1 MLTRLLLLAVTGAGL
16 LAASAPAADTND
28 ERTRK
33 LIEVLQS
40 NAALY
45 DKARACQQLG
55 EFGTREAVPAL
66 AALLSD
72 EHLCAYARS
81 GLEGIPDPSAAEA
94 LRNAA
99 ARLTSDRLAGV
110 VESLGVLR
118 DTNAVDLLHKL
129 ADDPASGASPQAL
142 LALGRIANEASIR
155 ILRED
160 LVQAAEGTRTNA
172 AAACL
177 LAAQRQ
183 LADGHADAAAA
194 LCDAVRRANVPAVYR
209 AAAIR
214 GAIVARK
221 AAGVPLLVEQL
232 RSHEPFLR
240 NAALTAIR
248 EIPCE
253 ELARALNAEIGQ
265 APADLQKQLLMALV
279 DCHNAQSLALLQART
294 VDAPPEI
301 RQTALAVLGRIGGA
315 DEVGVLV
322 KAVAQNQSPE
332 ESALALSAL
341 GRMQGAAIDQQLVKT
356 LASSADPELRIK
368 LIRLLA
374 SRSATNAILE
384 LLKQAAGLEAKV
396 SVAALNALQSLAGPG
411 ELSALLALTKD
422 AKDAA
427 VREAAE
433 SAVVGACTKTGGTLP
448 GTEAILAELKQAND
462 PSVKNSWVNILV
474 SLGEPKA
481 LPAVLASVDDPNVA
495 VAGNA
500 IDQLARWPDP
510 APVEPLLAVVQK
522 DADPTRRKRAL
533 GSAIRLATIAADEHQ
548 RPTETLVRW
557 FQQANDASQSIEDR
571 RLIISGLGRLADPE
585 SLELLIPYLQNPN
598 LRQEA
603 AVAIVQVAPAL
614 RADDPPALKEALDQ
628 ITSTAKNKDLR
639 DQASNIA
646 KNLPGPGR
654 WKVLF
659 DGHSLAGW
667 EGNSNVWRVR
677 DGVIVGGSLAGN
689 PQNEF
694 LATVTSYTNFVLRLE
709 YKLIGTE
716 GFVNSGVQFRSV
728 RLKQPAN
735 EMCGFQADIG
745 AGYSGCLYDE
755 SRRNKFLVQATAEQ
769 VKRLEKPGDWN
780 RYEVRCAGPR
790 IQIVLNGE
798 KTVDYIEND
807 PALPLDG
814 VFGLQMH
821 GGNKAEVSFRNITIE
836 EVAYGAADRDFGIP
850 KSRWKILSFSS
861 QNTQFEDE
869 RAVLAIDGNPN
880 TFWHTQW
887 SGGNP
892 GHPHHIA
899 VDMAEDAVVT
909 GFTYLPRQDGR
920 QIKGVIGE
928 FEFYVSRDP
937 NDWGRPV
944 ATGRFDKIEVDPRGR
959 VVLLTRAVTGRY
971 FKLVSLSAPGG
982 EPYAGAAEVGV
993 LGLPAAK

>member
-1 MLTRLLLLAVTGAGL
+1 MTGAGL
-16 LAASAPAADTND
+16 LVASAPAADTNA
-28 ERTRK
+28 EKTRR

-40 NAALY
+40 NAAFY

-66 AALLSD
+66 AALLGD

-99 ARLTSDRLAGV
+99 ARLTGDRLAGV

-118 DTNAVDLLHKL
+118 DANAVDLLQKL
-129 ADDPASGASPQAL
+129 AADPASGVSQPTM

-155 ILRED
+155 SLRED
-160 LVQAAEGTRTNA
+160 LAQAAEGARTNA

-177 LAAQRQ
+177 IAAQEQ
-183 LADGHADAAAA
+183 LADGHADTAAA
-194 LCDAVRRANVPAVYR
+194 LCDAVLHANVPVVYR

-221 AAGVPLLVEQL
+221 AEGVPLLVEQL
-232 RSHEPFLR
+232 RSKDPMLR

-253 ELARALNAEIGQ
+253 ELARALNTEINQ
-265 APADLQKQLLMALV
+265 APADLQKQLLIALV
-279 DCHNAQSLALLQART
+279 DCHNAQSLQLPQAKT
-294 VDAPPEI
+294 MDAAPEI
-301 RQTALAVLGRIGGA
+301 RQTALVVLGRIGGA

-322 KAVAQNQSPE
+322 KAVAQNQSAE
-332 ESALALSAL
+332 DSALALSAL
-341 GRMQGAAIDQQLVKT
+341 GRMPGAAVDEQLVT
-356 LASSADPELRIK
+356 ALASSADPELRTK

-374 SRSATNAILE
+374 SRSATNAIPE
-384 LLKQAAGLEAKV
+384 LLKQAAGLEVKV
-396 SVAALNALQSLAGPG
+396 SVAALNALQSLAGLG
-411 ELSALLALTKD
+411 EVPALIALTKD

-433 SAVVGACTKTGGTLP
+433 STVVGACTRAGSALP
-448 GTEAILAELKQAND
+448 GTEAVLAELKQTND

-474 SLGEPKA
+474 SLGEPNA
-481 LPAVLASVDDPNVA
+481 LPAVLAAVNDPNAA

-500 IDQLARWPDP
+500 LEQLARWPDP
-510 APVEPLLAVVQK
+510 APIEPLLAVVQK
-522 DADPTRRKRAL
+522 DADPSRRKRAL
-533 GSAIRLATIAADEHQ
+533 GSAIRLATVAADEHQ
-548 RPTETLVRW
+548 RPAQTLVRW
-557 FQQANDASQSIEDR
+557 FQQADDAAQTIEDR

-598 LRQEA
+598 LQQEA

-628 ITSTAKNKDLR
+628 IASTANNKDLR
-639 DQASNIA
+639 DQAFNIA

-659 DGHSLAGW
+659 DGRSLTGW
-667 EGNSNVWRVR
+667 EGNTNVWRVR
-677 DGVIVGGSLAGN
+677 DGLIVGGSLDGN

-709 YKLIGTE
+709 YKLVGTE

-728 RLKQPAN
+728 RLQQPAN

-755 SRRNKFLVQATAEQ
+755 SRRNKFLVQAPAEQ
-769 VKRLEKPGDWN
+769 IKRLEKPGDWN

-807 PALPLDG
+807 PALPVDG

-836 EVAYGAADRDFGIP
+836 EVAYGAANRDFGMP

-861 QNTQFEDE
+861 ENTQFEDE

-880 TFWHTQW
+880 TFWHTLW

-899 VDMAEDAVVT
+899 VDMAEDVIVT

-928 FEFYVSRDP
+928 FEFYVSGDA

-944 ATGRFDKIEVDPRGR
+944 AMGRFDKIEVDPRGR
-959 VVLLTRAVTGRY
+959 VVLMTRPVTGRY

-982 EPYAGAAEVGV
+982 EPYAGAAEIGV
-993 LGLPAAK
+993 LGLPTAK

>member
-1 MLTRLLLLAVTGAGL
+1 MLTRLALLLVAGAGL
-16 LAASAPAADTND
+16 LAASAPAADTNA

-66 AALLSD
+66 AALLGD
-72 EHLCAYARS
+72 EHLCAYARN
-81 GLEGIPDPSAAEA
+81 GLEGIRDPSAAEA

-99 ARLTSDRLAGV
+99 ARLTGDRLAGV

-129 ADDPASGASPQAL
+129 ADDPASGVSQPAM
-142 LALGRIANEASIR
+142 LALGRIANDASTR
-155 ILRED
+155 ILREV
-160 LVQAAEGTRTNA
+160 LAQAAEGTRTNA

-177 LAAQRQ
+177 LAAQEQ
-183 LADGHADAAAA
+183 LADSHADSAAA
-194 LCDAVRRANVPAVYR
+194 LCDAIRQANVPLVYQ

-232 RSHEPFLR
+232 QSQDPILR

-253 ELARALNAEIGQ
+253 ELARALNTEINQ
-265 APADLQKQLLMALV
+265 APANLQKQLLMALV
-279 DCHNAQSLALLQART
+279 DCHNAQSLELLQAKT
-294 VDAPPEI
+294 VDVAPEI

-315 DEVGVLV
+315 NEVGVLV
-322 KAVAQNQSPE
+322 KAVAQNQSAQ
-332 ESALALSAL
+332 ESALALNAL
-341 GRMQGAAIDQQLVKT
+341 GQMQGAPIDAQLLKALT
-356 LASSADPELRIK
+356 ASADLDLRIK

-374 SRSATNAILE
+374 SHSATNAIPE
-384 LLKQAAGLEAKV
+384 LLKQAAGPEVKV
-396 SVAALNALQSLAGPG
+396 SVAALNALQSLAGPS
-411 ELSALLALTKD
+411 ELPALLALTKD
-422 AKDAA
+422 AKDTA

-433 SAVVGACTKTGGTLP
+433 SAVVGACTKAGSTLP
-448 GTEAILAELKQAND
+448 GTEAVLAELKQTND

-474 SLGEPKA
+474 SLGDSKA
-481 LPAVLASVDDPNVA
+481 LPAALAAVNDPDAA
-495 VAGNA
+495 VSGNA
-500 IDQLARWPDP
+500 LEQLARWPDP

-522 DADPTRRKRAL
+522 DADPSRRKRAL
-533 GSAIRLATIAADEHQ
+533 ASAIRLATVAADERQ
-548 RPTETLVRW
+548 RPAETLVRW
-557 FQQANDASQSIEDR
+557 FQQANDAAQTIEDR
-571 RLIISGLGRLADPE
+571 RLIISGLGRLADHE
-585 SLELLIPYLQNPN
+585 SLELLLPFLQDPK
-598 LRQEA
+598 LQEEA

-628 ITSTAKNKDLR
+628 IASTAKNKDLR
-639 DQASNIA
+639 DQAAGIA

-659 DGHSLAGW
+659 DGHSLTGW
-667 EGNSNVWRVR
+667 EGNTNVWRVR

-709 YKLIGTE
+709 YKLVGTE
-716 GFVNSGVQFRSV
+716 GFVNSGVQFRSI
-728 RLKQPAN
+728 RLQQPAN

-755 SRRNKFLVQATAEQ
+755 SRRNKFLVQAPAEQ
-769 VKRLEKPGDWN
+769 IKRLEKPGDWN

-798 KTVDYIEND
+798 KTVDYIESD
-807 PALPLDG
+807 PALPLEG
-814 VFGLQMH
+814 LFGLQMH

-836 EVAYGAADRDFGIP
+836 EIAYGTANRDFGVP

-861 QNTQFEDE
+861 ENTQFEDE

-880 TFWHTQW
+880 TFWHTLW

-899 VDMAEDAVVT
+899 VDMAEDMVVT

-959 VVLLTRAVTGRY
+959 LVLMTRAVTGRY

-982 EPYAGAAEVGV
+982 EPFAGAAEVGV

>member
-160 LVQAAEGTRTNA
+160 LAQAAEGTRTNA

-341 GRMQGAAIDQQLVKT
+341 GRMQGAAIDQQLVKA
-356 LASSADPELRIK
+356 LASSADLDLRIK

-374 SRSATNAILE
+374 SRSATNAIPE

-522 DADPTRRKRAL
+522 DADPTRRKRSL

-667 EGNSNVWRVR
+667 EGNTNVWRVR

-709 YKLIGTE
+709 YKLVGTE

-861 QNTQFEDE
+861 ENTQFEDE

-880 TFWHTQW
+880 TFWHTLW

-899 VDMAEDAVVT
+899 VDMAEEMAVT